1 MNMYTFHKS
10 VALVIMSMQTI
21 KKLTLVIK
29 IQLFA
34 SKIKDSNKYYDLS
47 GTENVKLHNI
57 IMLTNYVLLD

>member
-1 MNMYTFHKS
+1 
-10 VALVIMSMQTI
+10 MQTI